1 MSPLELVH
9 SNRVHVFPLLP
20 MLVFLP
26 ISLDVASSRAQTIQS
41 AARAAAY
48 GGSPPSAFLVR
59 SYDGAQEGQPG
70 DKGKC
75 LDYGTFSPTI
85 AASKNIPPSAASILT
100 LRSNLAETTGA
111 AQGAGH
117 SVFLNDC
124 ATAHPI
130 VVEELQNG
138 RHEVILHAG
147 NQVIGITRT
156 IVTSPGASRDSVP
169 SASHTSTAPSL
180 AALATPA
187 SELPLQ
193 LLNPL
198 LAGSL
203 ADDIFALD
211 GDSIILE
218 SSRPC
223 VTESVQH
230 GSNLPN
236 SVLCS
241 HPPPAQLV
249 VQVENARGANGTP
262 LVVGPRNLADSEFWD
277 FLATDNSG
285 ADPTTGFVRVANKAD
300 LLTAMNQIDQV
311 AQQNNGRAWGSVI
324 KIIDSGNPI
333 DLTSNPAFVDAT
345 TGFFNNLVLPT
356 GVTIRGDRRGTN
368 LGPKLLGLYDL
379 NGTTQFNEDNV
390 PHLIEIQGDY
400 VRVTGLRL
408 QGPTRG
414 TTAPIPSVDAILVPA
429 PNNWVGLLI
438 DHNDISD
445 WTNAAV
451 EIYGVGGEMKGGP
464 GTVACPAADPSRNDF
479 VHIERNFIHHNDEN
493 VGNGYADV
501 MSDGGA
507 ATLLGNTFYMNRH
520 SIAADADVRDQYSAW
535 FNLELWR
542 VPTYY
547 NHPHLWGL
555 INNPDYEQIFDM
567 HGVGD
572 NNHQGGFA
580 GNEVDIA
587 WNTFLPSRSINFTLR
602 GQPCSPDSFNNNV
615 SLRNQNEAIEVW
627 NSNGDSNYYS
637 SSTSAIQIQNNSFA
651 DTGYSDPTARLGVGD
666 FDGDGVQDVFLATR
680 AAWYYSPAGKAE
692 WRYLSGGRTDST
704 ANLLFGDF
712 DGDGRTDV
720 VGINGTNLMV
730 SWGGVSDWEVLNS
743 LPPGASITD
752 LAVGNFVDDYLGDK
766 RDDIFWAD
774 GSSWHVSSGGSGP
787 FNVVNTSSF
796 RVKDLRFGDF
806 DGDGKTDVF
815 GVVAHSWSYSKSAS
829 GSWASGFLQEAL
841 APVSDLVVGDFDGN
855 GIADVASQ
863 QPSGTTAV
871 SISHGGRG
879 NWVTHTI
886 QDTNKCGGLPLFT
899 EMAAIGR
906 FDSSPGVDFLI
917 WDGLDYTV
925 SAYPGNE
932 FCIASAGGTVDL
944 QPWSRQD
951 MR

>member
-1 MSPLELVH
+1 MSPLGLVH
-9 SNRVHVFPLLP
+9 SNRLHVFQLLPLL
-20 MLVFLP
+20 LALP
-26 ISLDVASSRAQTIQS
+26 ISLDVASLRAQTVEP
-41 AARAAAY
+41 AARPAAY
-48 GGSPPSAFLVR
+48 QVPPSPAFLVR
-59 SYDGAQEGQPG
+59 SYDGVQEGQPR

-75 LDYGTFSPTI
+75 LDYGTFWPSTGAYKTIPTST
-85 AASKNIPPSAASILT
+85 ASTPPPHP
-100 LRSNLAETTGA
+100 NLASSTGA
-111 AQGAGH
+111 AQNAGP

-124 ATAHPI
+124 ANAHPI

-147 NQVIGITRT
+147 NRVIGITRT
-156 IVTSPGASRDSVP
+156 IVTSSGASRNSVP
-169 SASHTSTAPSL
+169 SARQTSAAPSF
-180 AALATPA
+180 AAFTA
-187 SELPLQ
+187 SISEPQLQ
-193 LLNPL
+193 LLNPV

-203 ADDIFALD
+203 ADDVFALD

-223 VTESVQH
+223 VTESVTS
-230 GSNLPN
+230 GPNLPS

-249 VQVENARGANGTP
+249 VQVQNARGANGTP
-262 LVVGPRNLADSEFWD
+262 LIVGPRNLADSEFWD
-277 FLATDNSG
+277 FLATDDSG
-285 ADPTTGFVRVANKAD
+285 ANPTTGFVRVAKMAD
-300 LLTAMNQIDQV
+300 LLSAMSQIDQV
-311 AQQNNGRAWGSVI
+311 AQQNNGRAWGIVI
-324 KIIDSGNPI
+324 EVIDSI
-333 DLTSNPAFVDAT
+333 DLTSNPAFVDAS
-345 TGFFNNLVLPT
+345 TGVANNLVLPA

-368 LGPKLLGLYDL
+368 LGPQLLGRYDL

-408 QGPTRG
+408 QGPTRDTTG
-414 TTAPIPSVDAILVPA
+414 TIPAVDAILVPA
-429 PNNWVGLLI
+429 PNNFIGLLI

-493 VGNGYADV
+493 KGNGYADV
-501 MSDGGA
+501 MSNGGA
-507 ATLLGNTFYMNRH
+507 ATLLGNTFMMNRH

-567 HGVGD
+567 HGVGG
-572 NNHQGGFA
+572 NHQGGYA

-587 WNTFLPSRSINFTLR
+587 WNTFLPSQSINFTLR

-615 SLRNQNEAIEVW
+615 SMRDHNQAIEVW
-627 NSNGDSNYYS
+627 NSKGDGKFYS
-637 SSTSAIQIQNNSFA
+637 SSTPVIQIQNNSFA

-743 LPPGASITD
+743 LPKGASIAD
-752 LAVGNFVDDYLGDK
+752 LAIGNFVDDYPGDK
-766 RDDIFWAD
+766 RDDIFWAY
-774 GSSWHVSSGGSGP
+774 GSSWHLSSGGSGP

-815 GVVAHSWSYSKSAS
+815 GVVSGTWSYSKSAS
-829 GSWASGFLQEAL
+829 GSWASGFLQKAL
-841 APVSDLVVGDFDGN
+841 APVDDLIVGDFDGN
-855 GIADVASQ
+855 GVADVASK
-863 QPSGTTAV
+863 PSRTNSVT
-871 SISHGGRG
+871 ISYGGRG
-879 NWVTHTI
+879 NWVTFPI
-886 QDTNKCGGLPLFT
+886 KGSGQCSGFPALT
-899 EMAAIGR
+899 EMPAIGR
-906 FDSSPGVDFLI
+906 FDDSPGVDFLM
-917 WDGLDYTV
+917 WDGLDHTA
-925 SAYPGNE
+925 SANPGNE
-932 FCIASAGGTVDL
+932 FCIASAGGTVAL